1 MLFLIFII
9 VTAFHNTG
17 CNMKLKFLKKE
28 KKKPKTNKAT
38 PNTVLQS
45 SFISWDC
52 ITLFKSKNIYQF
64 I

>member
-28 KKKPKTNKAT
+28 KKTPKTNKAT

-45 SFISWDC
+45 SFMR
-52 ITLFKSKNIYQF
+52 LRLMRLYNFVQE
-64 I
+64 